1 MKNHIIDALSDDSV
15 KAIPVGDSALHGTDL
30 QPATT
35 DEITEARRR
44 AAIKSIK
51 DFSVKARKIFTQN
64 SPPEQLATYQINS
77 DIINLVNCW
86 CMINNASIDSITKA
100 EFDQAFPSLEES
112 FRDKMTGEV
121 EQDPRYA
128 NEFELFQTWV
138 IKRAL
143 LSHAAIWAES
153 IEHNTIAM
161 IENETNPDN
170 FQSILDNAKMQAET
184 KISELIR

>member
-1 MKNHIIDALSDDSV
+1 MQYLIDHLQAKGIQSIAD
-15 KAIPVGDSALHGTDL
+15 GDSLLIGDDLHPASEAEIFALR
-30 QPATT
+30 Q
-35 DEITEARRR
+35 EI
-44 AAIKSIK
+44 AIKSIK
-51 DFSVKARKIFTQN
+51 DFSAHARKVFTKN

-77 DIINLVNCW
+77 DIINLINCW
-86 CMINNASIDSITKA
+86 CMINNTSIDSITKA

-170 FQSILDNAKMQAET
+170 FQSILDNAKIQAET

>member
-1 MKNHIIDALSDDSV
+1 MQYLLDHLQQKGVQALVDGNDLLIGDD
-15 KAIPVGDSALHGTDL
+15 LHV
-30 QPATT
+30 ATEEEMFQLRK
-35 DEITEARRR
+35 EIT
-44 AAIKSIK
+44 IKSVK
-51 DFSVKARKIFTQN
+51 DFSANARRVFTQN

-77 DIINLVNCW
+77 DIINLINCW
-86 CMINNASIDSITKA
+86 CIYNNAHIDSITK
-100 EFDQAFPSLEES
+100 EQFDVAFPLIEQS

-153 IEHNTIAM
+153 IEHNTIAA
-161 IENETNPDN
+161 IEAETNPDN
-170 FQSILDNAKMQAET
+170 FQTILDNAKAQAEA
-184 KISELIR
+184 KIRELIS